1 MHRQKGSSHVEH
13 HQSNFQGVAKEH
25 SKWSPTAA
33 VSFEYDP
40 HNKLRHTTLW
50 YEESASQEWPPS
62 RNAEWEDPPLPN
74 EPFDY
79 NAEPNK
85 FYFEVEAVG
94 QIPPNEIIYQG
105 IKYLQEKLATVVRD
119 LQERD
124 DREEEFG
131 VGRTNGFGGWD
142 DGGLQSP
149 MRIDDDSYRFGGD
162 VNGY

>member
-1 MHRQKGSSHVEH
+1 M
-13 HQSNFQGVAKEH
+13 AKEH
-25 SKWSPTAA
+25 SKWSPVAA

-50 YEESASQEWPPS
+50 YEESAAAEWPPS
-62 RNAEWEDPPLPN
+62 RNAEWEEQPLPN

-79 NAEPNK
+79 TAEPNK

-119 LQERD
+119 LQESN
-124 DREEEFG
+124 DREDEFG
-131 VGRTNGFGGWD
+131 GRQNGFGWE

-149 MRIDDDSYRFGGD
+149 MRIDDDSYRFGD

>member
-1 MHRQKGSSHVEH
+1 M
-13 HQSNFQGVAKEH
+13 QGVAKEH
-25 SKWSPTAA
+25 AKWSPVSA

-50 YEESASQEWPPS
+50 YEENPATEWPPS

-79 NAEPNK
+79 DAEPNK

-124 DREEEFG
+124 DRDEEFG
-131 VGRTNGFGGWD
+131 RVGDANGFGGWD
-142 DGGLQSP
+142 DDGLQSP
-149 MRIDDDSYRFGGD
+149 GMRMDEDTFRFDNINSY
-162 VNGY
+162 

>member
-1 MHRQKGSSHVEH
+1 MYSKKSTYTSTP
-13 HQSNFQGVAKEH
+13 SILIYQGVAKEH
-25 SKWSPTAA
+25 AKWSPVSA

-94 QIPPNEIIYQG
+94 QIPPNEVIYQG

-124 DREEEFG
+124 D
-131 VGRTNGFGGWD
+131 
-142 DGGLQSP
+142 GGLQSP
-149 MRIDDDSYRFGGD
+149 MGIDDDSYRFGGD

>member
-1 MHRQKGSSHVEH
+1 
-13 HQSNFQGVAKEH
+13 VAKEH
-25 SKWSPTAA
+25 AKWSPVSA

-50 YEESASQEWPPS
+50 YEESSSAEWPAS

-85 FYFEVEAVG
+85 FYFEVEAIG
-94 QIPPNEIIYQG
+94 QIPTNEIIYQG

-119 LQERD
+119 LQERNDPED
-124 DREEEFG
+124 DFG
-131 VGRTNGFGGWD
+131 GGRHNGFGGGWD

-149 MRIDDDSYRFGGD
+149 MRDVVDGFGD